1 MVELRHPKTKNGKLF
16 AMNDDKSEVAEVIC
30 IDDPHSAWFIGD
42 TVGKIYKS
50 SFLINIYSILNDVS
64 YLLLLSVPMNASYT
78 S

>member
-42 TVGKIYKS
+42 TVGKI
-50 SFLINIYSILNDVS
+50 
-64 YLLLLSVPMNASYT
+64 
-78 S
+78 